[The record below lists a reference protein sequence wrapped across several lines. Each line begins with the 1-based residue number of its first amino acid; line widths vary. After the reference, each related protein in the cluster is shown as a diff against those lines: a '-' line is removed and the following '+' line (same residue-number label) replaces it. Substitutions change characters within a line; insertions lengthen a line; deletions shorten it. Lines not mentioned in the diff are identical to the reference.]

1 MHIQIINIEGEIKLK
16 YQRTHYHI
24 GILLQPKQG
33 DPYTL
38 HFLPKQEHHNFSI
51 ENAKLIPK
59 V

>member
-24 GILLQPKQG
+24 GILQPKQG

-38 HFLPKQEHHNFSI
+38 HFLPKQEHHNFQ
-51 ENAKLIPK
+51 
-59 V
+59 